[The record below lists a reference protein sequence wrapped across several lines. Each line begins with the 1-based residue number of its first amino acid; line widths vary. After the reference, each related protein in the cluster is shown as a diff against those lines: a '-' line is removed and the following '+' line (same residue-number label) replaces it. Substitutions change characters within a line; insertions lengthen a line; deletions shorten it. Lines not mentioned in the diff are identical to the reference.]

1 MCFGDVLI
9 IKDEDEPR
17 NKWQLARV
25 TETFQSADG
34 YVRKVN
40 VAVADRELDNSGK
53 KVKPI
58 KFLERP
64 IQKLVLLQETE
75 TWFIPDE
82 EPYTNVAMNFELLF
96 VSEMIISGEPCNG
109 IVRPLPGHLI

>member
-1 MCFGDVLI
+1 MI

-17 NKWQLARV
+17 SMWQLARV

-34 YVRKVN
+34 HVRKVK

-58 KFLERP
+58 KFQERP
-64 IQKLVLLQETE
+64 IQNLVLFQETE
-75 TWFIPDE
+75 T
-82 EPYTNVAMNFELLF
+82 
-96 VSEMIISGEPCNG
+96 
-109 IVRPLPGHLI
+109 

>member
-1 MCFGDVLI
+1 MEARATSCQWILGQVEEGIFAEFAATATV
-9 IKDEDEPR
+9 DETEEKHVR
-17 NKWQLARV
+17 WWRV
-25 TETFQSADG
+25 TQTFQSADG
-34 YVRKVN
+34 YVRKVK

-75 TWFIPDE
+75 TWGSSP
-82 EPYTNVAMNFELLF
+82 
-96 VSEMIISGEPCNG
+96 
-109 IVRPLPGHLI
+109 PGALY

>member
-1 MCFGDVLI
+1 MQHLANEFWVRWKKEYLLSLQQRQRWTKPRRNMCVGDVVI

-25 TETFQSADG
+25 TQTFQSADG
-34 YVRKVN
+34 HVHKVK

-75 TWFIPDE
+75 T
-82 EPYTNVAMNFELLF
+82 
-96 VSEMIISGEPCNG
+96 
-109 IVRPLPGHLI
+109 